1 MACRL
6 PGADGLE
13 AFWDL
18 VVHGRTA
25 WGRLPQ
31 SRLPRE
37 LYFDPEKGK
46 VGRSYSDLG
55 ALVSERPADPTV
67 CPLR

>member
-1 MACRL
+1 MMPLQDEDRALHDSLAIVGMACRL

-25 WGRLPQ
+25 WGR
-31 SRLPRE
+31 
-37 LYFDPEKGK
+37 
-46 VGRSYSDLG
+46 
-55 ALVSERPADPTV
+55 
-67 CPLR
+67 